1 MKKLCSREE
10 NRISKM
16 PFINYSNDSKAK
28 EEAEKKAA
36 EEKEEAEK
44 KAAEEKAEAEAKVSP
59 SY

>member
-1 MKKLCSREE
+1 
-10 NRISKM
+10 M

-36 EEKEEAEK
+36 EEK
-44 KAAEEKAEAEAKVSP
+44 AEAEAKVSP